1 MFFVFFQF
9 DLFGKIVQAAIDPH
23 PHKTAFA
30 RVLQDLDVFAFARPD
45 HRGQD
50 LHFGAHV
57 IAHQLVDDLVD
68 GLLLDLFAAFGAMGN
83 ADARPQQAE
92 VIVDLRHGAH
102 SGAGVFGGGL
112 LVDGD
117 GRGKP
122 FDIVHIRL
130 FHLPQKLPGIG
141 GKRLYIAALPFG
153 IDGIK
158 GQGALARTGDARD
171 HSQGIPGDGHIHVFQ
186 VVLPGSL
193 DKYFIVHGYPLSFLR
208 LRPEPAVSLPSRSF
222 LI

>member
-1 MFFVFFQF
+1 MAE
-9 DLFGKIVQAAIDPH
+9 LSSWSTIWSM
-23 PHKTAFA
+23 
-30 RVLQDLDVFAFARPD
+30 R
-45 HRGQD
+45 
-50 LHFGAHV
+50 
-57 IAHQLVDDLVD
+57 
-68 GLLLDLFAAFGAMGN
+68 LLLDLLAAFRAMGN

-92 VIVDLRHGAH
+92 VVVDLRHGAH

-130 FHLPQKLPGIG
+130 FHLPQKLPGIR
-141 GKRLYIAALPFG
+141 GKRLHIPALPFG

-171 HSQGIPGDGHIHVFQ
+171 HQPAYPGECSTSTFFRLCSLAPLTNILSCMVIHCPFCGCALSQPYRC
-186 VVLPGSL
+186 P
-193 DKYFIVHGYPLSFLR
+193 
-208 LRPEPAVSLPSRSF
+208 PAAF
-222 LI
+222 